1 MRQNDGV
8 NTVVDGADAAFEDSP
23 TDRSTSTADLEARL
37 IAAVDIAREAVEASG
52 EGAVGDHIEAVV
64 EGDCTV
70 SHYFA
75 ADITGYR
82 GWVWCSVLAT
92 CPPID
97 AGDDIDITVSEIA
110 LLPGS
115 DALTA
120 PQWVPWSQ
128 RIAPGDLGPGDV
140 LAAPADDPR
149 LVPNHIDS
157 DSLQSESD
165 LDDMSAVM
173 LELGLG
179 RTRVL
184 SREGRDDAATRWFE
198 GTHGPDSDMAG
209 ASKLHCGS
217 CGFYLPVAGA
227 LRVAFGVCANEYAA
241 DGTVVSAEY
250 GCGAHSDAVAPSGE
264 GSPAYDAYDDGAIEI
279 VPAAPAD
286 NAPVVAASEA
296 ESDTVPSDTVPSD
309 TVAPVDAPTE
319 AEAAPAADE
328 SASADS

>member
-1 MRQNDGV
+1 MD
-8 NTVVDGADAAFEDSP
+8 TAFEDSP
-23 TDRSTSTADLEARL
+23 TDRSTPTADLEARL
-37 IAAVDIAREAVEASG
+37 IAAVDIARGAVEASG

-70 SHYFA
+70 SHYFT

-92 CPPID
+92 CPPTHP
-97 AGDDIDITVSEIA
+97 GDDIDITVSEIA

-165 LDDMSAVM
+165 LDEVSDVM

-198 GTHGPDSDMAG
+198 GPHGPDSDMAV

-241 DGTVVSAEY
+241 DGSVVSAEY

-279 VPAAPAD
+279 VPAAPAATASPD
-286 NAPVVAASEA
+286 AGSNADAPVEA
-296 ESDTVPSDTVPSD
+296 Q
-309 TVAPVDAPTE
+309 DAPAS
-319 AEAAPAADE
+319 AEPV
-328 SASADS
+328 SADS

>member
-1 MRQNDGV
+1 MD
-8 NTVVDGADAAFEDSP
+8 TAFEDSP
-23 TDRSTSTADLEARL
+23 TDRSTPTADLEARL

-52 EGAVGDHIEAVV
+52 EGAVGEHIEAVV

-70 SHYFA
+70 SHYFT

-92 CPPID
+92 CPP
-97 AGDDIDITVSEIA
+97 AEPGDDIDITVSEIA
-110 LLPGS
+110 LLPGA

-120 PQWVPWSQ
+120 PQWVPWAE

-157 DSLQSESD
+157 DSLLSESD
-165 LDDMSAVM
+165 LDEVSDVM

-198 GTHGPDSDMAG
+198 GPHGPDSDMAG

-227 LRVAFGVCANEYAA
+227 LRVAFGVCANQYAA

-279 VPAAPAD
+279 VPAAPAETVEPAPAAEP
-286 NAPVVAASEA
+286 APVGAAPEAAAEA
-296 ESDTVPSDTVPSD
+296 EV
-309 TVAPVDAPTE
+309 VADDAPTE
-319 AEAAPAADE
+319 AEVAPVADE
-328 SASADS
+328 SVATDS